1 MNQNPAIILGIFG
14 LISGALSGLIPFA
27 PEWIPSVVGG
37 FYIHEKMAA
46 PLLTPVL
53 FSLVLYY
60 GVRRWAGKP
69 FSAFFAVLLFVT
81 VGWLLA
87 LNATDW
93 FDTTYHVDG
102 LAGIIGG
109 VIGAGIVMLGVQYLL
124 PDARSARAFGVPV
137 IVGTVAGL
145 LYNPALVVDLPIPSS
160 PLIVLFMLW
169 QASVAA
175 AIGYCCFPKIS
186 R

>member
-1 MNQNPAIILGIFG
+1 MHKNPTMTLGLLG
-14 LISGALSGLIPFA
+14 LLSGALSALIPFA

-46 PLLTPVL
+46 PMLTPLL
-53 FSLVLYY
+53 FSIVLYY
-60 GVRRWAGKP
+60 GLRRWARKP
-69 FSAFFAVLLFVT
+69 FSTFFAVLLFVT

-87 LNATDW
+87 INATDW
-93 FDTTYHVDG
+93 FDTTYRVDG

-109 VIGAGIVMLGVQYLL
+109 AIGAGITMLGVQHLL

-137 IVGTVAGL
+137 LVGTVAGL
-145 LYNPALVVDLPIPSS
+145 LYNPALVIDLPIAAS
-160 PLIVLFMLW
+160 PLILMFMLW
-169 QASVAA
+169 QASVMA
-175 AIGYCCFPKIS
+175 AIGYCCFPGTA